1 MAQKGR
7 KVATKDDPKFKLLI
21 QALQSGNYVETA
33 CLYAGLAPSTV
44 YRWVE
49 RGRNERDRQE
59 QGLEPNPVETPYVEL
74 CEAVEKARAN
84 AVVANVAII
93 QQAART
99 GTWQAAAWWL
109 ERTMPNQ
116 FGRKIQAEVTTTVS
130 VQDLERRML
139 ELIGESDSGDIQE
152 ADA

>member
-1 MAQKGR
+1 MSNAGR
-7 KVATKDDPKFKLLI
+7 KVAKIDDPKVVLLI
-21 QALQSGNYVETA
+21 QALRGGNYVETA

-49 RGRNERDRQE
+49 RGNNEKARQAE
-59 QGLEPNPVETPYVEL
+59 GQSPDPTESQYIEL
-74 CEAVEKARAN
+74 CEAVEKARAE
-84 AVVANVAII
+84 AIVANVTII

-116 FGRKIQAEVTTTVS
+116 FGRRIQAEVSATVS
-130 VQDLERRML
+130 VQDLERKML
-139 ELIGESDSGDIQE
+139 ELLGEQDTTDTTE
-152 ADA
+152 A